1 MEFDAIIIGAGQA
14 GSPLASG
21 LAKHGWKVALIEQSQ
36 LGGTCINTG
45 CTPTKTLVH
54 RAEVAHY
61 ARNAAKWGV
70 LTKDVSVDLPKIVAQ
85 KDALIQSRRDGQQK
99 AINQLPNL
107 HLYRNSAK
115 FVGPHEIK
123 VGAEV
128 LKGQRIFINSG
139 ARPSI
144 PAISGLNSVPYLTNE
159 SMLDLK
165 ILPKHLIVVGGGY
178 VGLEFAQMFARFGSA
193 VTVVQKGGQI
203 LLREDSEVAEE
214 LQKALEADGI
224 KILLKASVKG
234 VSKQGTAVTA
244 EVATE
249 DGRTESLQATHLLV
263 ATGRS
268 PNTDSLD
275 LDKAGLHVDQN
286 GYIPVNDRLET
297 AVEGIW
303 ALGDVKGGPAFTHI
317 SYNDYQIVFA
327 NLIEGKNLSVKNRI
341 VPYCVYTDPELG
353 RVGMTEKEARAQ
365 GRALRIGKIPMS
377 KVARAVERDETAGMM
392 KLIVDATNDRILG
405 ATVLGTSG
413 GELVQILYTLMLGD
427 LPYTL
432 LKGAVYIHPT
442 LAEGF
447 FFLMDAVKAVE
458 PSTLAA
464 N

>member
-14 GSPLASG
+14 GSPLASAV
-21 LAKHGWKVALIEQSQ
+21 AKHGWKVALIEQSQ

-61 ARNAAKWGV
+61 ARNAARWGV
-70 LTKDVSVDLPKIVAQ
+70 LTKNVSVDLPKIVAQ

-107 HLYRNSAK
+107 HLYRDSAK

-144 PAISGLNSVPYLTNE
+144 PSIPGLNSVPYLTNE

-178 VGLEFAQMFARFGSA
+178 VGLEFAQMFARFGSE

-203 LLREDSEVAEE
+203 LPREDSEVAEE

-249 DGRTESLQATHLLV
+249 DGRTESLQGTHLLV

-268 PNTDSLD
+268 PNTDRLD
-275 LDKAGLHVDQN
+275 LDKVGLHLDKN

-303 ALGDVKGGPAFTHI
+303 ALGDVKGGPAF
-317 SYNDYQIVFA
+317 YAY
-327 NLIEGKNLSVKNRI
+327 
-341 VPYCVYTDPELG
+341 
-353 RVGMTEKEARAQ
+353 
-365 GRALRIGKIPMS
+365 
-377 KVARAVERDETAGMM
+377 
-392 KLIVDATNDRILG
+392 
-405 ATVLGTSG
+405 
-413 GELVQILYTLMLGD
+413 
-427 LPYTL
+427 
-432 LKGAVYIHPT
+432 
-442 LAEGF
+442 
-447 FFLMDAVKAVE
+447 FL
-458 PSTLAA
+458 
-464 N
+464 